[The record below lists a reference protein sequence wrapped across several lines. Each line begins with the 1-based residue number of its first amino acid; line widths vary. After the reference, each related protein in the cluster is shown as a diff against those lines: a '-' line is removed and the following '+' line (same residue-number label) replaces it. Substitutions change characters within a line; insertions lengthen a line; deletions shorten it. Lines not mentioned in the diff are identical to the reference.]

1 MYKYLSEGTV
11 RFHAYTYVITR
22 KHPSDRLGYP
32 TDIRNDNSSLGLFE
46 SSSRS
51 LFREAMNKLSFFPYM
66 SIHSF
71 CLHFSYV
78 TELL

>member
-1 MYKYLSEGTV
+1 MYKYLSEGAV

-32 TDIRNDNSSLGLFE
+32 TDIRNDNSSLGLIE

-51 LFREAMNKLSFFPYM
+51 LFRLEAMNKLST
-66 SIHSF
+66 
-71 CLHFSYV
+71 V
-78 TELL
+78 TVLI